1 MTKVMKKLIIAGMA
15 LMGCLAAEVAQS
27 AIERSEAW
35 QKGLAAAVSD
45 GTKASE
51 AIQQISEGD
60 RAAFAADVLEHLSTK
75 PVADDVWNKEYAATA
90 VALVSGAGSA
100 KAAVLKAVANAEL
113 NIGVSA
119 DAREQQVPIKVTTLL
134 TTTEVQLGA
143 EDRTAFANATI
154 KALESRKYSSDQ
166 SRKYALISTSFAL
179 IAGAGSERKTD
190 VIAEVFAT
198 APAKDMGTL
207 AAAITDGFN
216 QAKLR
221 LNNDDFRQIAQR
233 VLQSVSTRVSGQS
246 DAVER
251 FSYAVGAFVGAAK
264 SPAAFQTTLLS
275 RIGPDMLARIGT
287 SSENLAAKVEDV
299 KADLVA
305 NASYGVVSLMQAMTA
320 ELAGKDRVA
329 FAAEVLKK
337 IIQSSELDAAT
348 RKALLTKTAFSLVS
362 GAGDRR
368 DEVVA
373 EVYALSPA
381 SDLGAISAAMIRVF
395 DQQKNELSDDEYQR
409 NAKQAL
415 LVTANRLSGL
425 PDAATRFSYAIE
437 ALALASE
444 SGR

>member
-1 MTKVMKKLIIAGMA
+1 
-15 LMGCLAAEVAQS
+15 
-27 AIERSEAW
+27 
-35 QKGLAAAVSD
+35 
-45 GTKASE
+45 
-51 AIQQISEGD
+51 
-60 RAAFAADVLEHLSTK
+60 
-75 PVADDVWNKEYAATA
+75 
-90 VALVSGAGSA
+90 
-100 KAAVLKAVANAEL
+100 VLKAVANAEL

-373 EVYALSPA
+373 EVYALAPA